1 MQKCLKILI
10 LFSLYLNFFV
20 VVNFF
25 IIIII
30 NLFWG
35 EMQPKHFHEI
45 HPWFQKY
52 IDNIWLS

>member
-25 IIIII
+25 FIFII

-52 IDNIWLS
+52 IDNI